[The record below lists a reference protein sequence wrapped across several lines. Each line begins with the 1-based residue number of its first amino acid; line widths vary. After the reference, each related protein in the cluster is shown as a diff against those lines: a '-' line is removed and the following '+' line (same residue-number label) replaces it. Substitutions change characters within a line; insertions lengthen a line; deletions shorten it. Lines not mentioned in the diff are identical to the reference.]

1 MVSKPFRV
9 VGSEDGANR
18 PSRRALRILI
28 ADDDRDAATML
39 AVLLRDEGHEVN
51 VALRGDE
58 AMDLVRLM
66 RPDALILDINM
77 PGMSG
82 YAIAREIKERY
93 AVAAPLMIGVSG
105 VWTKTSERLLGQAVG
120 FDHYLVKP
128 YDSAQ
133 LLALLEPLRAAP
145 ARGSGSGDT

>member
-1 MVSKPFRV
+1 MVSKPPFRV
-9 VGSEDGANR
+9 VGSDDGADR
-18 PSRRALRILI
+18 PSRRPLRILI
-28 ADDDRDAATML
+28 ADDDRDAGTML
-39 AVLLRDEGHEVN
+39 AVVLRDEGHEVN

-93 AVAAPLMIGVSG
+93 AIAAPLMIGVSG

-128 YDSAQ
+128 YETDQ
-133 LLALLEPLRAAP
+133 LIALLEPLRAAP
-145 ARGSGSGDT
+145 ARGSGTT